1 MKRYLI
7 FLLSLLL
14 LALSSCKKTVYL
26 VKTIY
31 LDSAFSI
38 VPLVRVVATKE
49 ELAKL
54 DSLGEEL
61 SAITNELDD
70 IFNPNPKVNK
80 PASVVMQINANAG
93 ISPVSVSDEVIMVID
108 EALKVS
114 QETIV
119 EGVALYDIS
128 ILPVWER
135 WLFQL
140 KYYNPLED
148 NRDTIPSQE
157 TIDEVLPL
165 VDYQK
170 VIVDHEN
177 KTVFLSEVGM
187 KIDLGSIVKGYACDK
202 IKAYLLS
209 KGLTRAIIDVGGNI
223 MTMGYN
229 HYDGKDHEWPI
240 KVQTPYVNVYTPD
253 YQNLKYIGSFYDS
266 SITVVSSGVYERY
279 IKTVDD
285 LEYHHILD
293 PRTGY
298 PLDSGLLS
306 VTIITDISMN
316 ADAYST
322 AVFSLGLDKGM
333 KLVNNHPEIEAI
345 FVTKDKK
352 IYISQGMEGRFIF
365 NEAIKTLG
373 YSYQGVYNE
382 VSN

>member
-285 LEYHHILD
+285 LEYHQL
-293 PRTGY
+293 
-298 PLDSGLLS
+298 
-306 VTIITDISMN
+306 
-316 ADAYST
+316 
-322 AVFSLGLDKGM
+322 F
-333 KLVNNHPEIEAI
+333 
-345 FVTKDKK
+345 
-352 IYISQGMEGRFIF
+352 
-365 NEAIKTLG
+365 
-373 YSYQGVYNE
+373 
-382 VSN
+382 